1 MKSTRLFCLL
11 FFSPWQL
18 LAQNYGAEIIEANP
32 FDPNRGQKPEPVA
45 EEAAIIPEVLPVLD
59 GTVLFG
65 ESRFAIFSYYEGGE
79 ARSRRVTVKESFAG
93 YEVMEIDQESAVL
106 QGGGRSV
113 TVKLFAGN
121 KQNRGGSK
129 AQARGEPAKA
139 DADKGPQLV
148 SPGGAEGATAKA
160 PTPSKPAANR
170 FKKVGSAPAPPTAP
184 LSKTA
189 QEQAP
194 GSKQENAKGKI

>member
-1 MKSTRLFCLL
+1 MQSSRLLCLL
-11 FFSPWQL
+11 VFSTWQL
-18 LAQNYGAEIIEANP
+18 LAQNYATEITDGNP
-32 FDPNRGQKPEPVA
+32 FDPNRGQKPAPVE
-45 EEAAIIPEVLPVLD
+45 EEAAIVPEVLPVLD

-65 ESRFAIFSYYEGGE
+65 ESKFAIFSYYESGE
-79 ARSRRVTVKESFAG
+79 AKSKRATIKDTFAG

-129 AQARGEPAKA
+129 AAPRAEPAKP

-148 SPGGAEGATAKA
+148 SPGGSEGAPTKA
-160 PTPSKPAANR
+160 PTPGKPAANR

-184 LSKTA
+184 LSKTV